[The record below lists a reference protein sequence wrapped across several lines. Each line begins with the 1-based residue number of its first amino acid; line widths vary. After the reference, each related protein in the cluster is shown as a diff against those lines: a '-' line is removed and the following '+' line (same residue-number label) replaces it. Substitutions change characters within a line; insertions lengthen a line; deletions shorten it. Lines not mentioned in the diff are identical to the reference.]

1 MRIGRIIF
9 ATALGCTAAS
19 QAWADARSDVL
30 SGIQRCGVIHDDRVW
45 LDCVYGANQ
54 PMRAQLGL
62 TPAPEFQQ
70 RLVPAAGT
78 VAPQQMAS
86 AAPPVQPVP
95 RSNEKPGFW
104 ARALGTDPPLAV
116 ARMSSYRYEQNGA
129 FVVALANGQEWR
141 QTDIQGGSKAA
152 WFNKP
157 SSYTVTITRGSFGT
171 FNLRTDDNPR
181 SFKVERVK

>member
-1 MRIGRIIF
+1 MLIGRTILV
-9 ATALGCTAAS
+9 TVLGCTAAS
-19 QAWADARSDVL
+19 QAWADARGDVL
-30 SGIQRCGVIHDDRVW
+30 AGIQRCGVINDDRVW

-78 VAPQQMAS
+78 ALPQQLALNPS
-86 AAPPVQPVP
+86 QTQSVP

-104 ARALGTDPPLAV
+104 SRVLGTDPPLAV
-116 ARMSSYRYEQNGA
+116 ARMSSYRFEPSGA

-141 QTDIQGGSKAA
+141 QTDILGGKAT
-152 WFNKP
+152 WLKKP
-157 SSYTVTITRGSFGT
+157 SAYTVTITKGTFGSFG
-171 FNLRTDDNPR
+171 LRTDDSPR
-181 SFKVERVK
+181 SYKVERLK